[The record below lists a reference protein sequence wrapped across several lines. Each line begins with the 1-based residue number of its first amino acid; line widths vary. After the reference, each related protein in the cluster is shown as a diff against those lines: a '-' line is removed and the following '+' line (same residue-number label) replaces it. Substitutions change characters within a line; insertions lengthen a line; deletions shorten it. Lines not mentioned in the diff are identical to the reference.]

1 MCGVMLFLLIAA
13 FIEAYWSSMTSFQPL
28 IKYLVGA
35 CLWGLVGAYLIFAG
49 RSGHA
54 PD

>member
-1 MCGVMLFLLIAA
+1 MLFLLIAA
-13 FIEAYWSSMTSFQPL
+13 FIEAYWSSMTWPTPL

-35 CLWGLVGAYLIFAG
+35 ALWMLVGAYLTFAG
-49 RSGHA
+49 RTSHA